1 MYNPPSNAAANRQR
15 QVSDL
20 AVSNI
25 AAAPG
30 QQERR
35 TRDGVMAT
43 TVIGAHAFEHF
54 YAHTIPFLAAIIAA
68 DLGLGAFQVG
78 LIVVVRSIF
87 GGITSTVGGFLVDL
101 FHHRVSW
108 VLSISA
114 FSIGVGY
121 LLMSLAPTYILILA
135 ALALG
140 SMGSAL
146 WHPPALGLLARR
158 FPTRR
163 GFFISMHRSMG
174 SIGDVLGPMIAGALV
189 GGVLAWTLSSGG
201 AERNLFALEMPW
213 GEISWRWV
221 LLFSTPIMF
230 TSSIVILV
238 LLRHAGGTRP
248 ENFDLGQRIRVN
260 WDGLKD
266 AFRGTGMWAIF
277 TVSAVRGM
285 ADRSLV
291 FLVPLYLTFLLQQQ
305 GVTLEIIAFQ
315 AAVHVALMV
324 GPGIVIGPMIGALS
338 DRIGRRAI
346 IIFVMAVTTLLTL
359 AIIWSGQQ
367 AGGYTP
373 WITLF
378 VAIYGILNFSVNN
391 LTQAAAAD
399 IAAGRRL
406 ESSFLGMMWGNN
418 TLFGAAA
425 ALVIFGSVEW
435 FEDGNGWQYGFYIT
449 AAIYFAGLLVSL
461 LIPSRPRLA
470 AQPT

>member
-1 MYNPPSNAAANRQR
+1 MAATT
-15 QVSDL
+15 
-20 AVSNI
+20 AV
-25 AAAPG
+25 APQMG
-30 QQERR
+30 QEGR
-35 TRDGVMAT
+35 TKNSVMAT

-121 LLMSLAPTYILILA
+121 LVMSIAPTYVLILA

-158 FPTRR
+158 FPERR
-163 GFFISMHRSMG
+163 GLFISMHRSMG
-174 SIGDVLGPMIAGALV
+174 SIGDVLGPMVAGALV
-189 GGVLAWTLSSGG
+189 AGALAWTLSSGG
-201 AERNLFALEMPW
+201 VESDLFAWKMPW
-213 GEISWRWV
+213 DAISWRLV
-221 LLFSTPIMF
+221 LGFSTPIMF
-230 TSSIVILV
+230 TSSVVIFF
-238 LLRHAGGTRP
+238 LLRNAGGAKP
-248 ENFDLGQRIRVN
+248 EDFDLGKRVKDN
-260 WDGLKD
+260 WAGMKD

-291 FLVPLYLTFLLQQQ
+291 FLVPLYMIQAL
-305 GVTLEIIAFQ
+305 GVGPFQ
-315 AAVHVALMV
+315 AAAHVALMV
-324 GPGIVIGPMIGALS
+324 GPGIIAGPLIGALS

-346 IIFVMAVTTLLTL
+346 IIFVMAVTTVLTL

-367 AGGYTP
+367 TGEYNY

-378 VAIYGILNFSVNN
+378 VSLYGILNFSVNN

-399 IAAGRRL
+399 IAAGRNL
-406 ESSFLGMMWGNN
+406 ESSFLGLMWGNN
-418 TLFGAAA
+418 TFFGAAA

-435 FEDGNGWQYGFYIT
+435 FDQNNQGWQYGFYIT
-449 AAIYFAGLLVSL
+449 AAFYFIGLLASL
-461 LIPSRPRLA
+461 LIPGKPKEAL
-470 AQPT
+470 QPA

>member
-1 MYNPPSNAAANRQR
+1 M
-15 QVSDL
+15 
-20 AVSNI
+20 
-25 AAAPG
+25 G
-30 QQERR
+30 QEGR
-35 TRDGVMAT
+35 TKDSVMAT

-121 LLMSLAPTYILILA
+121 LVMSIAPTYVLILA

-146 WHPPALGLLARR
+146 WHPPALGLLAPR
-158 FPTRR
+158 FPERR
-163 GFFISMHRSMG
+163 ALFISMHRSMG
-174 SIGDVLGPMIAGALV
+174 SIGDVLGPMVAGALV
-189 GGVLAWTLSSGG
+189 AGALAWTLSSGG
-201 AERNLFALEMPW
+201 VESDLFAWKMPW
-213 GEISWRWV
+213 DAISWRLV
-221 LLFSTPIMF
+221 LGFSTPIMF
-230 TSSIVILV
+230 TSSVVIFF
-238 LLRHAGGTRP
+238 LLRNAGGAKP
-248 ENFDLGQRIRVN
+248 EDFDLGKRVKDN
-260 WDGLKD
+260 WAGMKD

-291 FLVPLYLTFLLQQQ
+291 FLVPLYMIQAL
-305 GVTLEIIAFQ
+305 GVGPFQ
-315 AAVHVALMV
+315 AASHVALMV
-324 GPGIVIGPMIGALS
+324 GPGIIAGPLIGALS

-346 IIFVMAVTTLLTL
+346 IIFVMAVTTVLTL

-367 AGGYTP
+367 TGEYNY

-378 VAIYGILNFSVNN
+378 VSMYGILNFSVNN

-399 IAAGRRL
+399 IAAGRNL
-406 ESSFLGMMWGNN
+406 ESSFLGLMWGNN
-418 TLFGAAA
+418 TFFGAAA

-435 FEDGNGWQYGFYIT
+435 FDQNNQGWQYGFYIT
-449 AAIYFAGLLVSL
+449 AAFYFIGLLASL
-461 LIPSRPRLA
+461 LIPGKPKEAL
-470 AQPT
+470 QPA

>member
-1 MYNPPSNAAANRQR
+1 MAATTAMAPPA
-15 QVSDL
+15 
-20 AVSNI
+20 
-25 AAAPG
+25 G
-30 QQERR
+30 QERR
-35 TRDGVMAT
+35 TKDSVMAT

-78 LIVVVRSIF
+78 LIVVVRSVF
-87 GGITSTVGGFLVDL
+87 GGITSTAGGFLVDL

-121 LLMSLAPTYILILA
+121 LVMSVAPTYVLILA

-158 FPTRR
+158 FPERR
-163 GFFISMHRSMG
+163 GLFISMHRSMG
-174 SIGDVLGPMIAGALV
+174 SIGDVLGPMVAGALV
-189 GGVLAWTLSSGG
+189 AGALAWTLSSGG
-201 AERNLFALEMPW
+201 VESNLFAWQMPW
-213 GEISWRWV
+213 DAISWRWV
-221 LLFSTPIMF
+221 LGFSTPIMF
-230 TSSIVILV
+230 TSSIVIFF
-238 LLRHAGGTRP
+238 LLRNAGGAKP
-248 ENFDLGQRIRVN
+248 EDFDLGKRVREN
-260 WDGLKD
+260 WAGMVD
-266 AFRGTGMWAIF
+266 AFKGTGMWAIF

-291 FLVPLYLTFLLQQQ
+291 FLVPLYLTQAL
-305 GVTLEIIAFQ
+305 GVAPFQ
-315 AAVHVALMV
+315 AASHVALMV
-324 GPGIVIGPMIGALS
+324 GPGIVAGPLIGALS

-346 IIFVMAVTTLLTL
+346 IIFVMAVTTVLTL

-367 AGGYTP
+367 TGEYNY

-406 ESSFLGMMWGNN
+406 ESSFLGLMWGNN
-418 TLFGAAA
+418 TFFGAAA

-435 FEDGNGWQYGFYIT
+435 FDQNNAGWQYGFYIT
-449 AAIYFAGLLVSL
+449 AGFYFIGLLASL
-461 LIPSRPRLA
+461 LIPGKPRAL
-470 AQPT
+470 AQPA